1 MNDTLLI
8 AIVTGLCTA
17 VPSVIATFVMNNARD
32 AVQTER
38 LNNAMLK
45 IDDLANKVNDLLN
58 YDKRISLLEHE
69 FENIAHTLERMSND
83 GR

>member
-1 MNDTLLI
+1 MDSTLLI

-17 VPSVIATFVMNNARD
+17 VPSIIATFVMNNARD

-69 FENIAHTLERMSND
+69 FENISHALERMNND